1 VKDSM
6 SFLSQLSCGTA
17 ELLPIAGSDHF
28 LPALVKMFKQLIPI
42 DNITVI
48 SYPRKRLPR
57 IEYNDRPRRRESK
70 VDQYINGAFLL
81 DPYYLA
87 ASKQKKYG
95 FFHLSELSPQG
106 FEESEYNRIYFN
118 NCGLV
123 DECGYL
129 FPLDIDKKSFIN
141 ISLGRKNDSVKFSN
155 EQRQCLSEI
164 TPLIE
169 SLIKS
174 HWQNEDSETDSQPD
188 LRYQLETALESFGTS
203 MLTERENQMVQLIL
217 HGYSSKAI
225 AEKLHI
231 SVETVKLHRK
241 NAYAKLD
248 LGTQGELF
256 NLFINSLMNM
266 KNYTEG
272 DPLVSYHSLVSD
284 EQVTQD

>member
-1 VKDSM
+1 M
-6 SFLSQLSCGTA
+6 SFISQLSHGTA
-17 ELLPIAGSDHF
+17 ELLHQVGSDQF
-28 LPALVKMFKQLIPI
+28 IPALVKMFKQLIPI
-42 DNITVI
+42 DNVTVI
-48 SYPRKRLPR
+48 SYPRKRLPL

-70 VDQYINGAFLL
+70 VDQYVNGAFLL

-106 FEESEYNRIYFN
+106 FDESEYNRIYFN

-129 FPLDIDKKSFIN
+129 FPLAEDQKSFIN
-141 ISLGRKNDSVKFSN
+141 ISLGRTRDSDKFS
-155 EQRQCLSEI
+155 EQQLKELSEI
-164 TPLIE
+164 TPLIA
-169 SLIKS
+169 SLIKN
-174 HWQNEDSETDSQPD
+174 HWQNDESETDSQPD
-188 LRYQLETALESFGTS
+188 LRFQLETALESFGTS
-203 MLTERENQMVQLIL
+203 LLTERENQMVQLIL

-225 AEKLHI
+225 AEKLNI

-266 KNYTEG
+266 KNYTQG
-272 DPLVSYHSLVSD
+272 DPLVSYHSIANRSSQ
-284 EQVTQD
+284 E